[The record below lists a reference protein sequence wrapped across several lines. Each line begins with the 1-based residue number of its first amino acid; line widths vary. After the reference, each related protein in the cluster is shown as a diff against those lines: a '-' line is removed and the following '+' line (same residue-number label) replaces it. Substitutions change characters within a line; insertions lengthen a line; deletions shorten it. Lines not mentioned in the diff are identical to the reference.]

1 MSGIVILNVV
11 LATFVVVAIV
21 GLCAWSVVSSMT
33 EPQGRRMLSL
43 GASRQRAGAVTANQ
57 DGRQMTVHMPFVS
70 TGDLSHLSH
79 GRLTPEDE
87 RQVRAELSLLVKQ
100 LAERKSVSM

>member
-1 MSGIVILNVV
+1 MTGIVILNVV
-11 LATFVVVAIV
+11 LATAVVAAIV
-21 GLCAWSVVSSMT
+21 GLLAWSVVSSMDRT
-33 EPQGRRMLSL
+33 AGWRTLSL
-43 GASRQRAGAVTANQ
+43 RASRQRAGAVTANQ
-57 DGRQMTVHMPFVS
+57 DGRQMTVHMPFMS